1 MQKAAFGHD
10 TVVAIPGYS
19 LASGITRTGADHPE
33 PFQVTT
39 PPAWSAATQKE
50 AEGHE
55 MESSSPSESMVCSAD
70 HGPPSLRTDTPFPF
84 TTAHHEVVGQE
95 MAVGSVGPVASLEV
109 QGDCSWDQLEP
120 FQSRMDEPT
129 TAVHSEL
136 VGQETPTRPA
146 W

>member
-1 MQKAAFGHD
+1 M
-10 TVVAIPGYS
+10 VAIPGYS
-19 LASGITRTGADHPE
+19 VASGMTRTGADQPE

-70 HGPPSLRTDTPFPF
+70 HGPPSVRTDTPFPF
-84 TTAHHEVVGQE
+84 TTAHHEVEGQE
-95 MAVGSVGPVASLEV
+95 MAVGSVAPVAGVEV
-109 QGDCSWDQLEP
+109 QGAWSSDQLEP
-120 FQSRMDEPT
+120 FHSRMDEPT
-129 TAVHSEL
+129 TAVQAEL
-136 VGQETPTRPA
+136 VGQETPTRPG